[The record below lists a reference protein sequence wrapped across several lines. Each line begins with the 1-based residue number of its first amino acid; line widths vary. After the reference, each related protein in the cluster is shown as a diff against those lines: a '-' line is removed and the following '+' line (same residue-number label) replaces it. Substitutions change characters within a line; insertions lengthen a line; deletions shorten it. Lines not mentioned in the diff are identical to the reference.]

1 MKNVNLIEA
10 GTVLSEDPSEDGTW
24 RVRVIDEGLGSSG
37 YYAAERL
44 ETYHHAFDYVVSFL
58 NHPVSG
64 AEARNFTEI
73 AGRVVGE
80 TWLDTAEDGTLGV
93 YANWRPDPD
102 YKAKLETYKDSLGLS
117 IYISGAGEDR
127 DGVFHVTEFDTE
139 DPFRSVDVVIAAGRG
154 GRFEMAESMRKI
166 YESRRDSDEKPS
178 VTSAREERKL
188 VMEKDVEERFAALE
202 TLLTK
207 LVAKDEAKAAEA
219 AQVEADAAAKVEAVE
234 AYDAAVKA
242 IDEADLLPSQV
253 AALRAEAKKGA
264 DVAPLIEAAK
274 QVKADALASIQESAD
289 EAPAGRIVESASKTF
304 KIGAW
309 K

>member
-1 MKNVNLIEA
+1 MSIQIRESTSAAPVKSGNR
-10 GTVLSEDPSEDGTW
+10 W
-24 RVRVIDEGLGSSG
+24 RVIVARPGKGSSG
-37 YYAAERL
+37 TYSEDLFRRDAAKLIPKGAQSFINHGERDPEKMIGVFPDGGYYDESEKAVVAEL
-44 ETYHHAFDYVVSFL
+44 QVFEHWKAFVEEVAPYVGMSL
-58 NHPVSG
+58 YAMG
-64 AEARNFTEI
+64 EADEDGNVTEI
-73 AGRVVGE
+73 YEDAYNGADLVARPGLAGSGI
-80 TWLDTAEDGTLGV
+80 AE
-93 YANWRPDPD
+93 
-102 YKAKLETYKDSLGLS
+102 KLYE
-117 IYISGAGEDR
+117 
-127 DGVFHVTEFDTE
+127 
-139 DPFRSVDVVIAAGRG
+139 AAVSAS
-154 GRFEMAESMRKI
+154 E
-166 YESRRDSDEKPS
+166 EKPS
-178 VTSAREERKL
+178 VTSAQEERKL

-219 AQVEADAAAKVEAVE
+219 AQVEADEAAKVEAVE

-274 QVKADALASIQESAD
+274 QVKADALASLQESAD

>member
-10 GTVLSEDPSEDGTW
+10 GTVLSENPSEDGTW
-24 RVRVIDEGLGSSG
+24 RVRLINEGQGSSG
-37 YYAAERL
+37 YYAAELL
-44 ETYHHAFDYVVSFL
+44 ETYHHAFDNVISFL

-64 AEARNFTEI
+64 PETRNFTEIAGRVEVSGPETRNFTEI

-154 GRFEMAESMRKI
+154 G
-166 YESRRDSDEKPS
+166 D
-178 VTSAREERKL
+178 
-188 VMEKDVEERFAALE
+188 
-202 TLLTK
+202 
-207 LVAKDEAKAAEA
+207 
-219 AQVEADAAAKVEAVE
+219 
-234 AYDAAVKA
+234 
-242 IDEADLLPSQV
+242 
-253 AALRAEAKKGA
+253 
-264 DVAPLIEAAK
+264 
-274 QVKADALASIQESAD
+274 
-289 EAPAGRIVESASKTF
+289 
-304 KIGAW
+304 
-309 K
+309 

>member
-10 GTVLSEDPSEDGTW
+10 GTVLSENPSEDGTW
-24 RVRVIDEGLGSSG
+24 RVRLINEGQGSSG
-37 YYAAERL
+37 YYAAELL
-44 ETYHHAFDYVVSFL
+44 ETYHHAFDNVISFL

-64 AEARNFTEI
+64 PETRNFTEI

-178 VTSAREERKL
+178 VTSAQENNRK
-188 VMEKDVEERFAALE
+188 DPIVEEKLDKLIE
-202 TLLTK
+202 MIGL

-219 AQVEADAAAKVEAVE
+219 AQVEADEAAKVEAVE